1 MGTVPI
7 VIFRGLHIYPILI
20 HRVMVNWD
28 PGTPPFR
35 FPGYTPAWNNPKLRI
50 LYCTVRHSTVLYC
63 CTVHS
68 TVLYCT
74 VLYTVVLYST
84 AVQYSSTSAT
94 VL

>member
-50 LYCTVRHSTVLYC
+50 LYCTVHSTVLYC
-63 CTVHS
+63 AQCTI
-68 TVLYCT
+68 LYCT
-74 VLYTVVLYST
+74 VLYSTVLLYST
-84 AVQYSSTSAT
+84 LALVLLYCST